1 MELNKKIKKKE
12 DKFSLK
18 KKMEQETYICEEC
31 NCDCENQLSF
41 GETLMMVQ
49 WTMQHLKIRLN

>member
-49 WTMQHLKIRLN
+49 